1 MDTNRMKLGLC
12 HIFYENKKLSKEAKL
27 QLIKFIEKA
36 NEHQIK
42 VLAMDGEIITKEV
55 LDESSKQIIDDRF
68 AESNVSETLKK
79 ASINSLSE
87 MPLLAVAGAA
97 VAATYA
103 AYRVSAM
110 KKCKSMF
117 PDKTSD
123 HYKAC
128 VRDIM
133 KNWKQSKAYQAHKK
147 QQADK
152 KKAMKASLPK

>member
-1 MDTNRMKLGLC
+1 MDTNRMKLGLVS
-12 HIFYENKKLSKEAKL
+12 IFSENEKLSKEAKL

-42 VLAMDGEIITKEV
+42 VLAMDGEIITKES
-55 LDESSKQIIDDRF
+55 LDENSKQIIDDRF
-68 AESNVSETLKK
+68 LTSNVNETLKK
-79 ASINSLSE
+79 ASLHALTE
-87 MPLLAVAGAA
+87 LPLLGVAAAAVAG
-97 VAATYA
+97 TWA
-103 AYRVSAM
+103 AYKISAM
-110 KKCKSMF
+110 KKCRSMF

-128 VRDIM
+128 VKDIS
-133 KNWKQSKAYQAHKK
+133 KHGKQSKAYQAHQK